1 MDRSRDNSNHMST
14 SMELQQDEQ
23 AMLRGDEGPAVQA
36 AMDLLVR
43 YGEALGAERFVDTNN
58 VAGVPGM
65 VNEFLRNY
73 YAEGG
78 ASIEE
83 IFARHMLDSE
93 DTFEIPEAKVPTARL
108 QSTVEPS
115 HWEEFGTDPTDAE
128 LDQLGESFESEH
140 GVEMLRTCTPYH
152 AGHLPSQGEHC
163 AWMESSAVVFINSVI
178 GARTNVEGTES
189 TSAAMLT
196 GKIPDWG
203 LHREENRYG
212 THHIEVQVDVDSM
225 MDWGML
231 GYFVGKHV
239 QSDKPVL
246 TGNYGSPN
254 RVEHKHF
261 GAATATSGGV
271 ELYHIVGET
280 PEAPSTDAAFG
291 NSDPIET
298 LTYDDQTRRDV
309 YHELNGVG
317 DTEAIDYVMLGCPH
331 YSIEQV
337 RHAAELLDGRTIHDD
352 VELWL
357 FSSRAVHEEA
367 REAGYAETIEEAG
380 GRMMTDTCSAMS
392 QAVPPETKVVA
403 VDSAKQVHY
412 LPAMLD
418 VEAWFGSTEDVINA
432 AVDGTWRGELE

>member
-1 MDRSRDNSNHMST
+1 MTTSVTLRS
-14 SMELQQDEQ
+14 DER
-23 AMLRGDEGPAVQA
+23 AMLRGDEGPAKQA

-43 YGEALGAERFVDTNN
+43 YAEALGAERFVDTRN

-78 ASIEE
+78 ATVEE

-93 DTFEIPEAKVPTARL
+93 ETFDIPDAAVPTARL

-128 LDQLGESFESEH
+128 LDQLGESFESDH
-140 GVEMLRTCTPYH
+140 GIEMLRTCTPYH
-152 AGHLPSQGEHC
+152 AGHLPERGEHC

-212 THHIEVQVDVDSM
+212 THRIDVEVDVDSM

-231 GYFVGKHV
+231 GYFVGEHV
-239 QSDKPVL
+239 QSDKPVVV
-246 TGNYGSPN
+246 GNHGSPN

-280 PEAPSTDAAFG
+280 PEAPTLEAAFG
-291 NSDPIET
+291 PNDPVET
-298 LTYDDQTRRDV
+298 LTYDNAARRDV
-309 YHELNGVG
+309 YDELNGIG
-317 DTEAIDYVMLGCPH
+317 SSRTIDYVMLGCPH
-331 YSIEQV
+331 YSIDQV
-337 RHAAELLDGRTIHDD
+337 EHAARLLEGREIHDD

-357 FSSRAVHEEA
+357 FSSRAVHQQA
-367 REAGYAETIEEAG
+367 RERGYAETIEGAG

-392 QAVPPETKVVA
+392 QAVPPETEVVA
-403 VDSAKQVHY
+403 IDSAKQVHY
-412 LPAMLD
+412 LPAMLG
-418 VEAWFGSTEDVINA
+418 VEAWFGSTEDVIDA
-432 AVDGTWRGELE
+432 AVTGIWQGELA